1 MQHNFITKAHDIIGL
16 YDGVNKMST
25 LMNKIE
31 KQALIDPDRYDPDKY
46 KGDAFESFVEKF
58 LHINNTDNRV
68 GVYNYVPIQLDDVG
82 ADGEGTNIRGEKCV
96 VQIKYRGK
104 TDHLLTANGDHLA
117 NLMTAGM
124 LKGITY
130 DLTDPTNYRHF
141 VFTTAKELHFVTNER
156 QFEKNVYCFGYDEF
170 RKMVDNN
177 QPFWNKCREVV
188 QTLHINRLQQL
199 EVY

>member
-1 MQHNFITKAHDIIGL
+1 
-16 YDGVNKMST
+16 
-25 LMNKIE
+25 
-31 KQALIDPDRYDPDKY
+31 
-46 KGDAFESFVEKF
+46 
-58 LHINNTDNRV
+58 
-68 GVYNYVPIQLDDVG
+68 
-82 ADGEGTNIRGEKCV
+82 
-96 VQIKYRGK
+96 
-104 TDHLLTANGDHLA
+104 
-117 NLMTAGM
+117 MTAGM